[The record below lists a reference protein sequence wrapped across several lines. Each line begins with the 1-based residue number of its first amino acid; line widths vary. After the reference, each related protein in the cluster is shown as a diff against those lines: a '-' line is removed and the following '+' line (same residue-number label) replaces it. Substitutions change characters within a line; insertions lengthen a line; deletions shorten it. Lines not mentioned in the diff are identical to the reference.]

1 MNFRNPIR
9 SLAVIAV
16 LMAAAVPVVSQSVAL
31 APAQIVQTFKP
42 GTPFELQ
49 LTTNNTGTETVEMSV
64 EISDFWYDQKSD
76 KTFPPPGTSPHS
88 AANWIQ
94 FVPERF
100 EVAPGASQKMKAI
113 VTPPADARGGYYAV
127 LFVSSAPKLSD
138 EKTKEGGA
146 VFTRMRLGCL
156 VMLEADGSQEYKVV
170 VGEPTI
176 DPPTAAGSLVAHI
189 PIANDSNTHIFPQ
202 PKLTVLDANRKIVA
216 KAESD
221 SKRFLPGQKFSMDL
235 KWDGELKPG
244 KYSGV
249 LTIPYGRD
257 RVETKV
263 IPFSVAAQQ

>member
-1 MNFRNPIR
+1 MIIRNSIR
-9 SLAVIAV
+9 TVCASAI
-16 LMAAAVPVVSQSVAL
+16 LMVAALPAFSQSVAL
-31 APAQIVQTFKP
+31 APAQVVQTFKP
-42 GTPFELQ
+42 GVPFELQ
-49 LTTNNTGTETVEMSV
+49 LTTNNTGPEPVQMSV
-64 EISDFWYDQKSD
+64 EISDFWYDAKSD
-76 KTFPPPGTSPHS
+76 KTFPPPGTAPHS
-88 AANWIQ
+88 ASNWIQ

-100 EVAPGASQKMKAI
+100 EVAAGASQKMKAI

-156 VMLEADGSQEYKVV
+156 VMLEAEGSQDYKVEI
-170 VGEPTI
+170 GEPTI
-176 DPPTAAGSLVAHI
+176 YPPTATSSLIAHI
-189 PIANDSNTHIFPQ
+189 PISNDSNTHIFPQ
-202 PKLTVLDANRKIVA
+202 PRLTVLDANRKIVA
-216 KAESD
+216 KADSD

-257 RVETKV
+257 KVETKV
-263 IPFSVAAQQ
+263 VPFSVSAQ